1 MAYEYLVASLPMI
14 FFEDPPPFSS
24 ETFRALCETELS
36 AADMTAV
43 ERVLAATPPPPDAGR
58 FEHDWHARET
68 QVRNEAAFVRAA
80 RAGVEA
86 KPYLRPHEGYDVSLK
101 ESVSAAFERPNPL
114 ERERELDRTRW
125 RLIDEV
131 VGPIEPFSLSAVLAY
146 AAKLRIAERW
156 AARTEESGRERLEA
170 WMEGTG
176 DE

>member
-1 MAYEYLVASLPMI
+1 MAYEYLLASLPMI

-24 ETFRALCETELS
+24 ESFRSLCEAQLS
-36 AADMTAV
+36 AAHMTAL
-43 ERVLAATPPPPDAGR
+43 ERVLSATPPPPGAGR

-68 QVRNEAAFVRAA
+68 QVRNEAALARAT

-86 KPYLRPHEGYDVSLK
+86 KPYLRTHEGYDVFLK
-101 ESVSAAFERPNPL
+101 ESVSDAFERPNPL

-125 RLIDEV
+125 RLIDEG
-131 VGPIEPFSLSAVLAY
+131 VGPIEPFGLSAVLAY

-170 WMEGTG
+170 WMEGTR